1 MKLIETPTAAQASV
15 SANHSRDRQSVDSTP
30 LHLTPTFLFYVKLGN
45 FEVAMFTECSGIGAK
60 RGFDPVREGGV
71 NDHAHILPG
80 PMEYSN
86 ITLKRGLSLSTALW
100 DWFQAG
106 KFDYAVQRQ
115 DVTIY
120 QYSAELIAAS
130 AGPAGS
136 DRRAGA
142 VKTWSLANAFPVSWK
157 LSDLNS
163 GTSSLSIE
171 SLEIAHE
178 GLSLI
183 KE

>member
-1 MKLIETPTAAQASV
+1 MKLIETPTTAQASASV
-15 SANHSRDRQSVDSTP
+15 NRPRERQSVDTTP
-30 LHLTPTFLFYVKLGN
+30 PHLTPSFLFYVKLGN

-60 RGFDPVREGGV
+60 RSFDSVREGGV
-71 NDHAHILPG
+71 IDHAHILPG

-106 KFDYAVQRQ
+106 QFDYNVQRQ

-120 QYSAELIAAS
+120 QYSPELVAAS
-130 AGPAGS
+130 GGQAGK
-136 DRRAGA
+136 DQRAGA

-157 LSDLNS
+157 LSDMNS
-163 GTSSLSIE
+163 GNSSLVIE